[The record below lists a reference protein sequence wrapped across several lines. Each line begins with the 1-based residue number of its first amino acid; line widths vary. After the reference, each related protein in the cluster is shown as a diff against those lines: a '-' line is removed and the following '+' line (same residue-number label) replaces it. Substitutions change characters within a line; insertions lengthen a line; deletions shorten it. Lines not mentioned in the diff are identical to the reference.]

1 MKVMILSSFAAANF
15 YFREDM
21 MKAMIKKGHQVVA
34 GAPEPAE
41 IWNEGARQKSN
52 IQIRKPSKPKFQR
65 MEGRLICASPI

>member
-34 GAPEPAE
+34 AAPEPVE
-41 IWNEGARQKSN
+41 VWNKGAR
-52 IQIRKPSKPKFQR
+52 
-65 MEGRLICASPI
+65 